1 MRTKLSGLMF
11 LLLSYFFILACSPIF
26 YTGISDKDSNPNQ
39 KIDNAEPKTIIV
51 YYEKTDDHYEYFL
64 QELSGDSPVLLAKFE
79 TLPADVIWDT
89 INNLVYFVT
98 LDGVLMKNYEKNDE
112 ELQKLSDPLPKDV
125 IGIFNYA
132 WIDRE
137 TGDICLGYGVKVDET
152 NLAKFKELDK
162 SDDELSD
169 GSVDVIFGIIKLSKS
184 GNWETLY
191 ESAYYYCPVMT
202 PSHNILPDFVKIDH
216 KYVTSWKMLNDN
228 MYFYNVPNKFAS
240 TLTSDLEKYFKEG
253 TYSSEDHFDIVEI
266 NENISLILS
275 ISCDHFFH
283 NTTPCYFWENDKSKL
298 TEIVLEDTSGNYL
311 YSRLGLQITKDYLL
325 IASECDH
332 QSPKI
337 YDLHTLELV
346 WENPLASHAFII
358 ENE

>member
-125 IGIFNYA
+125 IGIFN
-132 WIDRE
+132 
-137 TGDICLGYGVKVDET
+137 ICVRIFYG
-152 NLAKFKELDK
+152 
-162 SDDELSD
+162 
-169 GSVDVIFGIIKLSKS
+169 GRYG
-184 GNWETLY
+184 
-191 ESAYYYCPVMT
+191 
-202 PSHNILPDFVKIDH
+202 
-216 KYVTSWKMLNDN
+216 
-228 MYFYNVPNKFAS
+228 
-240 TLTSDLEKYFKEG
+240 
-253 TYSSEDHFDIVEI
+253 
-266 NENISLILS
+266 
-275 ISCDHFFH
+275 
-283 NTTPCYFWENDKSKL
+283 
-298 TEIVLEDTSGNYL
+298 
-311 YSRLGLQITKDYLL
+311 
-325 IASECDH
+325 
-332 QSPKI
+332 
-337 YDLHTLELV
+337 
-346 WENPLASHAFII
+346 
-358 ENE
+358 